1 MTEEKI
7 VKNYVNGDYQIQF
20 TDRGGEIIKPLKDNP
35 SRMKFPN
42 SMDVCI
48 TKQCDNGC
56 PFCYNN
62 SNINGKHANVE
73 VFKRLIGTYT
83 GGEIALGG
91 GNVFVH
97 PQLEDILQFCKEKE
111 IFVAPT
117 INQNHLKKYKDQILD
132 LFKRNLIQGID
143 ISLTNPDTWDEETYQ
158 EIANGREEDVVVHVI
173 AGLVSNKYFKVLRDK
188 KVLILGYKDLGRG
201 KGNMPTGF
209 IERLKAEWLDIL
221 QYKCRVIIFDNLAV
235 EQLDIKSRFT
245 PEEWSVVYLGED
257 GNGSMYLDLVDMWC
271 GISSVVEGDMQK
283 KIKITENTTIES
295 LYSLL

>member
-1 MTEEKI
+1 MTEKI

-35 SRMKFPN
+35 GRMKFPN

-62 SNINGKHANVE
+62 SNINGKHASVE
-73 VFKRLIGTYT
+73 IFKKLIGTYT

-143 ISLTNPDTWDEETYQ
+143 ISLTNPDTWDEKTYQ

-173 AGLVSNKYFKVLRDK
+173 AGLVSNKYFKVLRNK
-188 KVLILGYKDLGRG
+188 KVLILGYKNLGRG

-271 GISSVVEGDMQK
+271 GISSIVEGDMQK
-283 KIKITENTTIES
+283 KINITDNTTIES

>member
-1 MTEEKI
+1 MTEKI

-35 SRMKFPN
+35 GRMKFPN

-97 PQLEDILQFCKEKE
+97 PQLEEILQFCKEKE

-173 AGLVSNKYFKVLRDK
+173 AGLVSNKYFKILRNK

-245 PEEWSVVYLGED
+245 PEEWNVVYLGED

-283 KIKITENTTIES
+283 KINITENTTIES

>member
-1 MTEEKI
+1 MTEKI

-35 SRMKFPN
+35 GRMKFPN

-62 SNINGKHANVE
+62 SNINGKHASVE
-73 VFKRLIGTYT
+73 VFKKLIGTYT

-97 PQLEDILQFCKEKE
+97 PQLEEILQFCKERE

-143 ISLTNPDTWDEETYQ
+143 ISLTNPGTWEEETYQ

-173 AGLVSNKYFKVLRDK
+173 AGLVSNKYFKVLRNK

-201 KGNMPTGF
+201 KGNMPT
-209 IERLKAEWLDIL
+209 
-221 QYKCRVIIFDNLAV
+221 
-235 EQLDIKSRFT
+235 
-245 PEEWSVVYLGED
+245 
-257 GNGSMYLDLVDMWC
+257 
-271 GISSVVEGDMQK
+271 
-283 KIKITENTTIES
+283 
-295 LYSLL
+295 

>member
-7 VKNYVNGDYQIQF
+7 VKNYVNGNYQIQF
-20 TDRGGEIIKPLKDNP
+20 TDRGGEIIKPLRDNP
-35 SRMKFPN
+35 GRMKFPN

-62 SNINGKHANVE
+62 SNINGKHASVE
-73 VFKRLIGTYT
+73 VFKRLIDTYT

-97 PQLEDILQFCKEKE
+97 PQLEEILQFCKEKE

-117 INQNHLKKYKDQILD
+117 VNQNHLKKYKDQILD

-173 AGLVSNKYFKVLRDK
+173 AGLVSNKYFKVLRNK

-235 EQLDIKSRFT
+235 KQLDIKSRFT
-245 PEEWSVVYLGED
+245 PEEWSVIYLGED
-257 GNGSMYLDLVDMWC
+257 GNGSMYLDLVDMWY
-271 GISSVVEGDMQK
+271 GISSIVEGDMQK
-283 KIKITENTTIES
+283 KINITENTTIES

>member
-1 MTEEKI
+1 MTEKI
-7 VKNYVNGDYQIQF
+7 VKNYVNGNYQIQF
-20 TDRGGEIIKPLKDNP
+20 TDKGGEIIKPLKDNP
-35 SRMKFPN
+35 GRMKFPN

-62 SNINGKHANVE
+62 SNINGKHASVE

-97 PQLEDILQFCKEKE
+97 PQLEEILQFCKEKE

-173 AGLVSNKYFKVLRDK
+173 AGLVSNKYFKVLRNK

-201 KGNMPTGF
+201 KGSMPTGF

-271 GISSVVEGDMQK
+271 GISSIVEGDMQK
-283 KIKITENTTIES
+283 KINITENTTIES